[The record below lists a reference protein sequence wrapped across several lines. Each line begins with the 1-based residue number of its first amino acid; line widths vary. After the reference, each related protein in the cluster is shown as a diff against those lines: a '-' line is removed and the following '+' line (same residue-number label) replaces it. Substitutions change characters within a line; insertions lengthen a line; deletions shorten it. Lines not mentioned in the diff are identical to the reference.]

1 MNAIQNLPTQ
11 PARKIIN
18 PPVTTG
24 KIPNYAKMFLKD
36 LIMSPSQGL
45 THLVEKRPNKGMRPI
60 RSDYP
65 CFVMDKHTVDGRLY
79 EPWPKSIELYN
90 RTKSEIF
97 YTPNTFFGNRE
108 EAKLCSLR
116 AFYIDIDCHDPQN
129 FNRSAV
135 NYLIGYLLHCT
146 HHGGLPEPII
156 VFTGRGL
163 HLIWI
168 IEPVSAKLLPYW
180 KAVQEELIN
189 FYGSALEDS
198 EVAGIWDVDH
208 RVCDCARLLRFPGSY
223 NAEANRRSKIVHY
236 NGTANKL
243 SAFVDFFDVGRQYRD
258 FCVTNILADNCA
270 GLLRVAELRNWNM
283 TGYRSNFL
291 NIYASGLALNGN
303 SLDMILE
310 SLRGVNNNF
319 TQPLPDSQVRST
331 AKCAYSHKYNYSA
344 LRISDDLN
352 LSSRERQIV
361 GTPRYKFTPGQN
373 SIFSYMAAASSGVDT
388 RVSGRSRIRDSIVK
402 KKKKVEKY
410 CRMPAMRAKGMSAKA
425 IASELGISLRT
436 VRTYW
441 GMSKEEIVAHF
452 FPDGMPDTTRD
463 IYNAVSDKYKVLTPF
478 KVKSNAGELSLNAY
492 LDHEFFPDLHH
503 EYKAVPKAILLSESL
518 RKRISSFPTLVLNIP
533 LAELIRKSTA
543 LALAGL
549 RSVITLPTIF
559 GSTSIMGYAQPFFFE
574 DAIPASFSP
583 LQLYIRSG
591 LNLSTS
597 VYQLFQRAGP
607 SPLRPYFGI
616 PRSQPLFPQCLGI
629 PIKYRICIV
638 P

>member
-11 PARKIIN
+11 PARIVSTPRPTI
-18 PPVTTG
+18 G
-24 KIPNYAKMFLKD
+24 RIPKYAEMFLKD

-45 THLVEKRPNKGMRPI
+45 THLVEKRPSKGMRPI
-60 RSDYP
+60 RSDFP
-65 CFVMDKHTVDGRLY
+65 CFVMENHTVNGRLY
-79 EPWPKSIELYN
+79 EPWPKSIEMYN
-90 RTKSEIF
+90 RSKSEIF
-97 YTPNTFFGNRE
+97 YTPNTFFGSRE

-129 FNRSAV
+129 YNPSAAS
-135 NYLIGYLLHCT
+135 YLIGYLLHCT
-146 HHGGLPEPII
+146 HHGGLPDPII
-156 VFTGRGL
+156 VFTGRGY

-223 NAEANRRSKIVHY
+223 NTEANRRSRIVHY

-258 FCVTNILADNCA
+258 FYVTNILADNCA

-344 LRISDDLN
+344 LRISDELS

-373 SIFSYMAAASSGVDT
+373 SIFAYMAAASSGVDT
-388 RVSGRSRIRDSIVK
+388 RVSGRSRIQDYIVK

-410 CRMPAMRAKGMSAKA
+410 CRMFAMRAKGMSAKA

-452 FPDGMPDTTRD
+452 FPDGIPNTTRD
-463 IYNAVSDKYKVLTPF
+463 IYNAVSNKYKVSTPF
-478 KVKSNAGELSLNAY
+478 KVKSDAGKLSLNAY

-503 EYKAVPKAILLSESL
+503 EYKAVSKAILLSESQ
-518 RKRISSFPTLVLNIP
+518 RKRVSPFPAFVLNIS
-533 LAELIRKSTA
+533 LAELIRKSTT

-549 RSVITLPTIF
+549 RSVIALPTIF
-559 GSTSIMGYAQPFFFE
+559 GSTSIMGSAQPFFFE
-574 DAIPASFSP
+574 DAIPAYSSP

-591 LNLSTS
+591 LSLSTPIH
-597 VYQLFQRAGP
+597 QGFPRAGP
-607 SPLRPYFGI
+607 SPLRPYFGV
-616 PRSQPLFPQCLGI
+616 PWSQPLLPQCLGI
-629 PIKYRICIV
+629 PIKYRI
-638 P
+638 